1 MVYGVGMSGAAPRSQ
16 HVTWHAGRVT
26 RADRE
31 ALHGHR
37 GVALWLTGLS
47 GAGKSTLARGIE
59 EALLRRGVNV
69 YVLDGDNVRHGLSGD
84 LGFSPQDRTE
94 NLRRIGEVSKLFVDA
109 GVVVVCAF
117 VSPSR
122 LDRERLRA
130 TLGEGDFVEAY
141 VHASLDTCRQR
152 DPKGLYGKA
161 DSGEID
167 DLTGVG
173 APYEPPERPDLV
185 LDTEL
190 RSPAD
195 NVALAVQFLSDRSY
209 LSAREARS

>member
-1 MVYGVGMSGAAPRSQ
+1 MSGAAPRSQ
-16 HVTWHAGRVT
+16 NITWHAGRVT

-47 GAGKSTLARGIE
+47 GSGKSTLARGIE
-59 EALLRRGVNV
+59 ESLLRRGVSV
-69 YVLDGDNVRHGLSGD
+69 YVLDGDNVRHGLSSD
-84 LGFSPQDRTE
+84 LGFSPADRAE
-94 NLRRIGEVSKLFVDA
+94 NLRRIGEVTRLFVDA
-109 GVVVVCAF
+109 GVIVLCAF

-130 TLGEGDFVEAY
+130 TLGPSDFIEAH
-141 VHASLDTCRQR
+141 VHASLATCRAR

-161 DSGEID
+161 ANGEID

-173 APYEPPERPDLV
+173 APYEAPTHPDLV
-185 LDTEL
+185 LDTEQG
-190 RSPAD
+190 SPAD
-195 NVALAVQFLSDRSY
+195 NVALAVQFLSDGGY
-209 LSAREARS
+209 LSVTRESRP